1 MLAAPAVYSW
11 KRTTHRDAGG
21 IMQFQSYAYGTNH
34 WRLDPDLKPILA
46 RWWRDLPRHEAA
58 LDEFGA
64 LAGGEAYRVADHV
77 DHECPPTLVMHDL
90 DGNRVDRARLSPAH
104 EALLRRLAAINRPP
118 YEGGSWHH
126 HFSLGYLLADPGL
139 YCVLIITNQTAYAIH
154 KYAPEHA
161 AWKERLLTGD
171 AFGATWLT
179 EIHAGSDLGA
189 IRTVARREGTGW
201 RLDGEK
207 YFASGAGLA
216 DVAIATARPE
226 GAPDGAKGLAL
237 FLVPRLRHDGAL
249 NFTVRRLKWKGGT
262 RAVPTGEVD
271 LVDSEAHLIGRV
283 ELGIYYALENLT
295 LARLANSAGAMGLA
309 RKAHLEALHRV
320 RARGA
325 FGHALEDHPLV
336 RRDLTDLA
344 VRTAAGLALTFRAVE
359 AFDRCW
365 HVPPPFSADYHY
377 ARLFAHLAKGRTAE
391 HAAVCTQLGLELFG
405 GLGFLE
411 EVAVARLH
419 REALVTPI
427 WEGAAN
433 IQALDMLEVLAKKR
447 AAEPFAAEMLGDL
460 AQVRTSEARLARERI
475 EGTLGELR
483 STDIEGAQW
492 HGKET
497 LRTLA
502 DAASVALLYRT
513 AEAGGERFAK
523 LAALA
528 AQHLLA
534 RAEYPQW
541 ALRDR
546 EVWDVLPAGERF
558 GTRS

>member
-1 MLAAPAVYSW
+1 M
-11 KRTTHRDAGG
+11 R
-21 IMQFQSYAYGTNH
+21 FQSYAYGTNH
-34 WRLDPDLKPILA
+34 WRLDPDLKPVLA
-46 RWWRDLPRHEAA
+46 QWWGDLRGHEAE
-58 LDEFGA
+58 LDAFGE

-126 HFSLGYLLADPGL
+126 HYALGYLLADPGL

-154 KYAPEHA
+154 KYAPEHT
-161 AWKERLLTGD
+161 AWKEKLLAGE

-189 IRTVARREGTGW
+189 IRTVAKRDGPAW

-226 GAPDGAKGLAL
+226 GAPEGAKGLAL
-237 FLVPRLRHDGAL
+237 FLLPRLRRDGAL

-271 LVDSEAHLIGRV
+271 LSASEAFLIGKP

-295 LARLANSAGAMGLA
+295 VARLANSVGAMGLA

-320 RARGA
+320 RARSA
-325 FGHALEDHPLV
+325 FGHALQDHPLV

-359 AFDRCW
+359 AFDHCW
-365 HVPPPFSADYHY
+365 QLPPPFSADYHY
-377 ARLFAHLAKGRTAE
+377 ARLLAHLAKGRTAE
-391 HAAVCTQLGLELFG
+391 HAAACTQLGVELFG

-411 EVAVARLH
+411 DVAVARLH

-433 IQALDMLEVLAKKR
+433 IQALDMLEAMTKKGV
-447 AAEPFAAEMLGDL
+447 AEPFAAEVLDTL
-460 AQVRTSEARLARERI
+460 AAALTPEAKLARARVEHAL
-475 EGTLGELR
+475 EQLR
-483 STDIEGAQW
+483 SLGADALQW

-502 DAASVALLYRT
+502 DAASVALLYRI
-513 AEAGGERFAK
+513 AESNGERFGK
-523 LAALA
+523 LASLA
-528 AQHLLA
+528 AHHLLGHE
-534 RAEYPQW
+534 EYPAW
-541 ALRDR
+541 AVHDR
-546 EVWDVLPAGERF
+546 EVWDVLPAAHRDPV